1 MYKKLGAIEFK
12 ITKAE
17 GPCPQKRDGSA
28 EALSERKI
36 LQRAASGNAQT
47 SALLCAKKRGVAAY
61 PVIATD
67 SFRLPLNSNGRK
79 Q

>member
-1 MYKKLGAIEFK
+1 MPA
-12 ITKAE
+12 
-17 GPCPQKRDGSA
+17 KRDGSA
-28 EALSERKI
+28 EALSERKV

-47 SALLCAKKRGVAAY
+47 SAESALLCAKKRGVAAY

>member
-1 MYKKLGAIEFK
+1 
-12 ITKAE
+12 
-17 GPCPQKRDGSA
+17 
-28 EALSERKI
+28 
-36 LQRAASGNAQT
+36 
-47 SALLCAKKRGVAAY
+47 LLCAKKRGVATY